1 MWLKRLILPN
11 KRFVR
16 FLFIGAINTG
26 FGYAVFSLFLFLGF
40 HYAVASLL
48 ATIVGVLFNFLTTG
62 RFVFNNRDH
71 SLLGK
76 FFLVYAVVYG
86 CNVGALKI
94 LDALAVNLY
103 LAGALLLLPLAL
115 LSYILNKT
123 FVFEVKK

>member
-11 KRFVR
+11 KQFVR
-16 FLFIGAINTG
+16 FLFIGALNTV

-115 LSYILNKT
+115 LSYILNKQ

>member
-11 KRFVR
+11 KQFVR
-16 FLFIGAINTG
+16 FLLIGAINTV

-94 LDALAVNLY
+94 LDSLAVNLY
-103 LAGALLLLPLAL
+103 LAGALLLLPLAI

>member
-11 KRFVR
+11 KQFVR
-16 FLFIGAINTG
+16 FLLIGAINTV

-48 ATIVGVLFNFLTTG
+48 ATSVGVLFNFLTTG